1 MSDGNERTTH
11 LTPAEAWAMDDLIR
25 HTWFDE
31 GRPIGRGLLLK
42 VFAVIKEFEA
52 RRNDPHPP
60 DLLPIA
66 LSEDE
71 CWTIDFHIRRGF
83 VDPEGYR
90 VGRPLLL
97 KVFGLILEMR
107 NQETLRTLPAA
118 DEVPESTD
126 VARRFEQWRELLRD
140 ETAESETAEGDA
152 EDPPQAR

>member
-1 MSDGNERTTH
+1 MSNGEERTIN

-71 CWTIDFHIRRGF
+71 GWTIDFHIRRGF

-97 KVFGLILEMR
+97 KVFGLILEIR
-107 NQETLRTLPAA
+107 NQETLRSLPGA
-118 DEVPESTD
+118 DEAPDSTD
-126 VARRFEQWRELLRD
+126 VTRRFEQWRELLRD
-140 ETAESETAEGDA
+140 ETAEGDA